1 MGKIVMLSL
10 MLAMVI
16 HAQTM
21 PNVKSKKLED
31 LRESFKKTVK
41 TVGNVNAKPALGAA
55 IFRTYRSAAKIAAGL
70 QILAKL

>member
-41 TVGNVNAKPALGAA
+41 TVGTVKTHRK
-55 IFRTYRSAAKIAAGL
+55 FRITI
-70 QILAKL
+70 